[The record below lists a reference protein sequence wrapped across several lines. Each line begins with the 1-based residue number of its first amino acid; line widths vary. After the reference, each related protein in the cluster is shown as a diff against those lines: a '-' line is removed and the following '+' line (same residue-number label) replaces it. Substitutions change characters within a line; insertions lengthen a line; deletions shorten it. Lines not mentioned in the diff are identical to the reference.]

1 MREKW
6 VDFFNWLS
14 DIDQEWWPFLFM
26 RPERHE
32 RLGSFKV
39 AQLAI
44 LYGLF
49 AGAAFDA
56 CAALAHKMIN
66 PVWALVI
73 APVAFF
79 VVFRSTFAVAWNK
92 RAAKLKNAARAAWA
106 KDETDEA
113 NEPAE

>member
-6 VDFFNWLS
+6 VDLFNWLS
-14 DIDQEWWPFLFM
+14 DMDQEWWPFLFM

-32 RLGSFKV
+32 RMSSFRV
-39 AQLAI
+39 VLLAI
-44 LYGLF
+44 LYGVF

-66 PVWALVI
+66 PVYALVI

-79 VVFRSTFAVAWNK
+79 FVFRFTFAVAWNK
-92 RAAKLKNAARAAWA
+92 RAAKLKNAARAAWM
-106 KDETDEA
+106 KPEE